1 MNASTPLLFV
11 LMTSLVTIG
20 ACSSESVEQGQY
32 QSNVVE
38 LKKRQDNAKSKSGM
52 PNTAG
57 TDGAQDAPQRVD
69 TENDRQ
75 WIEEAANACK
85 NREFTSL
92 FAAFV
97 RSAAVRDLYTAD
109 PITLSTKG
117 EVRRLPRARYFDFP
131 IAMQDYRFISKNSEG
146 AGPNVEN
153 VRLTFNQSQGD
164 KHRID
169 WVRVRYGGVGDD
181 AEGEAE
187 IIGTYGLPGYLIF
200 EPTDTCWRLIED
212 SVYEGPYE
220 GNLNGD

>member
-146 AGPNVEN
+146 GPNVEY

-212 SVYEGPYE
+212 SIYEGPYE

>member
-38 LKKRQDNAKSKSGM
+38 LKKRQDDAKPKNGTH
-52 PNTAG
+52 NTAG
-57 TDGAQDAPQRVD
+57 TDGAHDAPQRVV
-69 TENDRQ
+69 TENDRY
-75 WIEEAANACK
+75 WIGEAAKACK

-131 IAMQDYRFISKNSEG
+131 IAMQDYTFISKNSEG
-146 AGPNVEN
+146 AGPNVEY
-153 VRLTFNQSQGD
+153 VRLTFNQSQSD
-164 KHRID
+164 KYRID
-169 WVRVRYGGVGDD
+169 WVRVRYGGIGND
-181 AEGEAE
+181 ADGEAE

>member
-146 AGPNVEN
+146 GPNVEY

-181 AEGEAE
+181 AECEAE

>member
-146 AGPNVEN
+146 GPNVEY

>member
-1 MNASTPLLFV
+1 MNAYLPRLTAFALSCAML
-11 LMTSLVTIG
+11 G
-20 ACSSESVEQGQY
+20 ACSDGGTRQGGDT
-32 QSNVVE
+32 SDVAA
-38 LKKRQDNAKSKSGM
+38 LKQQRIEAKATKGI

-57 TDGAQDAPQRVD
+57 TDGAQDAPQRVE
-69 TENDRQ
+69 TANDRY
-75 WIEEAANACK
+75 WIDEAAKACK

-146 AGPNVEN
+146 GPNVEYL
-153 VRLTFNQSQGD
+153 RLTFDQSQGD

-169 WVRVRYGGVGDD
+169 WVRVRYGGIGND

-200 EPTDTCWRLIED
+200 EPTDTCWQLTED

-220 GNLNGD
+220 GNLNGG

>member
-1 MNASTPLLFV
+1 MNASMPRLTAFALSCAMV
-11 LMTSLVTIG
+11 G
-20 ACSSESVEQGQY
+20 ACSDQSAEQGGDRSDVAAIKQ
-32 QSNVVE
+32 QQMESTAT
-38 LKKRQDNAKSKSGM
+38 QQTA
-52 PNTAG
+52 NTAG
-57 TDGAQDAPQRVD
+57 TDGAQDAPKRIL
-69 TENDRQ
+69 TENDRN
-75 WIEEAANACK
+75 WIDQAANACK
-85 NREFTSL
+85 NREFKSL
-92 FAAFV
+92 FEAFV

-153 VRLTFNQSQGD
+153 VRLTFNQSQDD

-169 WVRVRYGGVGDD
+169 WVRVRYGGVGND